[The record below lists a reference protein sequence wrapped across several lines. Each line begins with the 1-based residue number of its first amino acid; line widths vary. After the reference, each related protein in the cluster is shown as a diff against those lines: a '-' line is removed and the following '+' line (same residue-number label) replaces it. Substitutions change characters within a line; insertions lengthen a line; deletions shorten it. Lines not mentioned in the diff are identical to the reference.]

1 MKKKLFILSI
11 FVVLGIAFF
20 FLWRESTLVTQ
31 IFRVPAQ
38 QSTSGN
44 ITDSLSRNVYD
55 QKDTIDSWEVWLD
68 EQTGIQ
74 TEALLEEIGKQMPYE
89 LAGAKRQI
97 EVLKAQ
103 TRAAFLRKAE
113 ELKQHSDKPPSV
125 RVYDF
130 SELPPPEEQQ
140 EYGPKKHTGPQTVEA
155 LLKSFEQ
162 MTANPEIDEK
172 YPQAEWLQMLLEK
185 GVTIEHFGDYS
196 GYMAARWSLAR
207 LENQPE
213 EWVSGKLGIPPADDW
228 ELYKNAYIDRKIW
241 ERQQRKAARQTDPQ
255 VLDVLFLGPNGDTII
270 PVYGKNVIVHRTRG
284 GGVFTGSSLSDEQ
297 KFDILFRG
305 KHPEGY
311 DIVYISEDGHA
322 LGEKP
327 PLITREE
334 VSTPPEGWEPLPP
347 KDGFV
352 QQTSP
357 SNLDPH
363 PKRYED
369 SPERNP
375 NPTNKM
381 TEQAEARQRQVEQ
394 VQREVIKF
402 ANMSDSEF
410 EAEINKLLTPKLAIE
425 DDIKKSPQQFDSTR
439 LQRAIVTLNQYGPEE
454 GLRRL
459 KADDPEIA
467 EQVEQVIRRQSPL
480 RPTEHKNL
488 REKSPQED

>member
-1 MKKKLFILSI
+1 MTKKLFILSI
-11 FVVLGIAFF
+11 FVVLGIVSF
-20 FLWRESTLVTQ
+20 FLWRKSTLVTQ

-44 ITDSLSRNVYD
+44 ITDNLSRNVYD
-55 QKDTIDSWEVWLD
+55 QKDTMDSWEVWLD
-68 EQTGIQ
+68 EQTEIQ
-74 TEALLEEIGKQMPYE
+74 TEALLEQIGKQMPYE

-162 MTANPEIDEK
+162 MTANPGIDEK
-172 YPQAEWLQMLLEK
+172 YPQTEWLQMLLEK
-185 GVTIEHFGDYS
+185 GITIEHFGDYS

-213 EWVSGKLGIPPADDW
+213 EWVSGKLGIPPTDDW
-228 ELYKNAYIDRKIW
+228 ETYKNAYIDRKIW
-241 ERQQRKAARQTDPQ
+241 EYQQLEAAKQVDPT
-255 VLDVLFLGPNGDTII
+255 VAGGFFT
-270 PVYGKNVIVHRTRG
+270 GKNQEVFLPFPPGRVYVERTRG
-284 GGVFTGSSLSDEQ
+284 GGVFTGSSLSGEQ

-334 VSTPPEGWEPLPP
+334 VSMPPEGWEPLPP

-357 SNLDPH
+357 SNPDPD
-363 PKRYED
+363 PKRYENF
-369 SPERNP
+369 PEHNP
-375 NPTNKM
+375 NPTTK
-381 TEQAEARQRQVEQ
+381 TAEQAEALQRQVEQ

-402 ANMSDSEF
+402 ANMSDSEL

-425 DDIKKSPQQFDSTR
+425 DDIKKSSQQFDSTR

-454 GLRRL
+454 GLRKL

-467 EQVEQVIRRQSPL
+467 EQVEQVIRRQNPL
-480 RPTEHKNL
+480 RPTEHQNL
-488 REKSPQED
+488 KEELPEED